1 MTKMVLV
8 WLETASFLSWV
19 VKDFSWVLL
28 IPETAWVGLVCA
40 LIFESWDIQNHWK
53 VADRYDL
60 AGRVVLLLWIL
71 GNGTWMTSEL
81 LHENPSKNITFPWFQ
96 GALLGPRTYVDR
108 ELKVLAGSFWAL
120 GLLLGLA
127 AQMLGRRQGERALR
141 SRLNADLWVIF
152 WVLKDFFWLLALPW
166 NALACSVV
174 IFYCLIDLRPSSEP
188 KVLTAALISWLCGNT
203 VWLVGELFLADA
215 SVLPRVLT
223 CVCLACSFCLGI
235 KNFFEEQDDPEAR
248 SILPKSMGTVNHGKL

>member
-1 MTKMVLV
+1 MV
-8 WLETASFLSWV
+8 
-19 VKDFSWVLL
+19 
-28 IPETAWVGLVCA
+28 
-40 LIFESWDIQNHWK
+40 IFNSY

-71 GNGTWMTSEL
+71 GNGTWMSSEL
-81 LHENPSKNITFPWFQ
+81 LYENPSRNIKFPWFQ
-96 GALLGPRTYVDR
+96 GALLGPRTYVDHQ
-108 ELKVLAGSFWAL
+108 LKVLAATFWAL
-120 GLLLGLA
+120 GLLVGLA
-127 AQMLGRRQGERALR
+127 AQTLGRRQGERALR

-152 WVLKDFFWLLALPW
+152 WVLKDFFWLLVLPW

-203 VWLVGELFLADA
+203 VWLVGELLLADA

-223 CVCLACSFCLGI
+223 CICLACSLVLGI

-248 SILPKSMGTVNHGKL
+248 SILPKSLGTVKEGKL